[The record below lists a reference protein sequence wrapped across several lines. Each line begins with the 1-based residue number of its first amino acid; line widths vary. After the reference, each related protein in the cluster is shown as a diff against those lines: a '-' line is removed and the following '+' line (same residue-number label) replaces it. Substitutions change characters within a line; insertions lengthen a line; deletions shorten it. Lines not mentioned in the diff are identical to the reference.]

1 MEFLWLI
8 DKPTITVT
16 MLEEEVV
23 DSNVDLLID
32 ELDDVRGKL
41 FCCDWIGNMVVVV
54 NVDLVDFRVE
64 SGNWKLDEV
73 NARIMIVLI
82 MILSIRIIMLTPFTV
97 ESHNCCY
104 AMKD

>member
-1 MEFLWLI
+1 
-8 DKPTITVT
+8 

-32 ELDDVRGKL
+32 ELDDVRGEL

-82 MILSIRIIMLTPFTV
+82 MILSIRIIMLTLFTV